1 MLYVISMVFFGGMIP
16 AYIDQ
21 DIENIYR
28 NAVGVHNADVFFE
41 TWPIREKP
49 AFEGY
54 AVLEEMLEK
63 EAVAYLEGNQ
73 DLETAM
79 YHFEKSRMEYFKQK

>member
-1 MLYVISMVFFGGMIP
+1 MNLLPNTAAFKFLKFLCGEDGAKLYAANGMIP

-28 NAVGVHNADVFFE
+28 DAVGVHNADVFFE

-49 AFEGY
+49 TFEGY

-63 EAVAYLEGNQ
+63 EAV
-73 DLETAM
+73 
-79 YHFEKSRMEYFKQK
+79 SIS